1 MYLTFEYREVKSMT
15 EVSFHINYSP
25 KAWDRLGMSLIFKQK
40 QICVHQIY
48 SNWLNMLQMTV
59 IIDLTISHK

>member
-48 SNWLNMLQMTV
+48 SN
-59 IIDLTISHK
+59 

>member
-48 SNWLNMLQMTV
+48 SNWLNYDVTN
-59 IIDLTISHK
+59 DSYNWFNHFS